1 MGIKIYIRSNKKS
14 QKNFLFN
21 DPCLDELISVH
32 VPTHRIVLNCV
43 YRFEKH
49 EIVVVVAIKAD
60 SSGIRPLVL
69 VQQLHPI
76 AYQRPRSSPSPFPS
90 LIHPHLSIQIIMSMI
105 PAGGG
110 SHAKFIRNVYSGH
123 QLPDPLTTELKV
135 SRVVECLLS

>member
-1 MGIKIYIRSNKKS
+1 MGIKNTRSNKKS

-49 EIVVVVAIKAD
+49 EIVVVVAD

-90 LIHPHLSIQIIMSMI
+90 LIHPYLSIQIIMSMI